1 MKLLRPLLL
10 LGSHGAVA
18 ALGFAAGIYALP
30 ILIAPAPPEAPALR
44 AVQEAARWHGEFRRG
59 LTDSDWL
66 HWAEGRLAIGNGQIA
81 FEGTMAPG
89 PDYQLYFSPEFVQTE
104 ADFLRLRSRMR
115 HAGPLGHFDGFLL
128 PLPVDLDPANYTA
141 VIIWCESFGQFIS
154 AAGYTA
160 QSQ

>member
-30 ILIAPAPPEAPALR
+30 ILIAPAPP
-44 AVQEAARWHGEFRRG
+44 AAQRLQAAIDGAGWHGQFRRD

-66 HWAEGRLAIGNGQIA
+66 HWAEGRLAIGDRQIA
-81 FEGTMAPG
+81 FEGSMAPG
-89 PDYQLYFSPEFVQTE
+89 PDYQIYFSPEFVQTE
-104 ADFLRLRSRMR
+104 ADFLRLRGQMR
-115 HAGPLGHFDGFLL
+115 HAGPLGQFNGFLL
-128 PLPVDLDPANYTA
+128 PLPADLDPTDYAA

-154 AAGYTA
+154 AASYA
-160 QSQ
+160 PR